1 MTELLRRAVAEIEKL
16 SDIEQKAIATRLLAE
31 FKSEKIL
38 EARVPGIDQGK
49 FIVPDDFNDTIDQK
63 ISLYDVDIIW

>member
-16 SDIEQKAIATRLLAE
+16 SDIEQNTIATRLLAE
-31 FKSEKIL
+31 FKSEKNL

-49 FIVPDDFNDTIDQK
+49 FVVPDDFNDPLPDEILKAFDGE
-63 ISLYDVDIIW
+63 I

>member
-16 SDIEQKAIATRLLAE
+16 SDIEQNAIATRLLAE